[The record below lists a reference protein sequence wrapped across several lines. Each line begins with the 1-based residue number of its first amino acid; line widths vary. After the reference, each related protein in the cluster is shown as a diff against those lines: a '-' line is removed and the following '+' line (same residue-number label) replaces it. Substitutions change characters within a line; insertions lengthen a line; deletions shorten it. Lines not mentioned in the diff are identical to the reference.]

1 MIGVYFESWASGW
14 TSDAKLFSL
23 SKLEKPA
30 DVVYLSFCKP
40 NPQYKKGSFD
50 LTGLDF
56 STDFQ
61 VVVDSI
67 AILKK
72 KGILVILAVGG
83 ATFPFEK
90 WDAKSCT
97 LLMNDLGCDGIDID
111 WEPADGVNSAA
122 QLGKI
127 IEDFRKYIGPL
138 KKLSMAGFSTGC
150 LAANGDTF
158 RGMCIPG
165 LQSQGVLLDWINVM
179 AYDAGKDFDVLNSY
193 NSYKKYFTKTVN
205 IGFEVGKHGWGD
217 GKLDL
222 DQVVKACDYVASGDG
237 CFVWAYFKSGD
248 PTTQQ
253 VIDKACQTF
262 LKKKPSQGSQTPQTS
277 QCKCPNCGYLLT
289 LK

>member
-23 SKLEKPA
+23 SKLEKPI
-30 DVVYLSFCKP
+30 DIVYLSFCKP
-40 NPQYKKGSFD
+40 DCQYRKGQKTFAG
-50 LTGLDF
+50 TGLDF
-56 STDFQ
+56 SVDFQ

-67 AILKK
+67 AILQK
-72 KGILVILAVGG
+72 KGIFVMLAVGG
-83 ATFPFEK
+83 ATYSFEK
-90 WDAKSCT
+90 YDSEACAD
-97 LLMNDLGCDGIDID
+97 LMYDLGCGGIDID
-111 WEPADGVNSAA
+111 WEPADGVKSKDK
-122 QLGKI
+122 LGDI
-127 IEDFRKYIGPL
+127 IKKARGSINFSY
-138 KKLSMAGFSTGC
+138 KLSLAGFSTGC

-165 LQSQGVLLDWINVM
+165 LQIQGAALDWINVM
-179 AYDAGKDFDVLNSY
+179 SYDAGKDFDVLNSY
-193 NSYKKYFTKTVN
+193 NSYKKYFTKIVN

-222 DQVVKACDYVASGDG
+222 DQVVKACDYIASGDG

-253 VIDKACQTF
+253 VIDKACKTF
-262 LKKKPSQGSQTPQTS
+262 LKKQPPTIS

>member
-1 MIGVYFESWASGW
+1 MIGVYFESWTPVW
-14 TSDAKLFSL
+14 TSNAKSFSL
-23 SKLEKPA
+23 SQVEKPV
-30 DVVYLSFCKP
+30 DVVYLAFCRP
-40 NPQYKKGSFD
+40 DCNYKKGQKTFAE
-50 LTGLDF
+50 TGLDF
-56 STDFQ
+56 SVDFQ

-72 KGILVILAVGG
+72 KGILVMLAVGG
-83 ATFPFEK
+83 ATFPFHNLY
-90 WDAKSCT
+90 AKSCV

-111 WEPADGVNSAA
+111 WEPADGVKSSGK
-122 QLGKI
+122 LGDI
-127 IEDFRKYIGPL
+127 IGEIRSYIGPY

-165 LQSQGVLLDWINVM
+165 LQSHGVLLDWVNVM

-205 IGFEVGKHGWGD
+205 IGFQVGVQGWGD

-237 CFVWAYFKSGD
+237 CFIWAYFKSGD
-248 PTTQQ
+248 PSTQQ
-253 VIDKACQTF
+253 VIDKAFQTF
-262 LKKKPSQGSQTPQTS
+262 LKKQPLS

-289 LK
+289 VK